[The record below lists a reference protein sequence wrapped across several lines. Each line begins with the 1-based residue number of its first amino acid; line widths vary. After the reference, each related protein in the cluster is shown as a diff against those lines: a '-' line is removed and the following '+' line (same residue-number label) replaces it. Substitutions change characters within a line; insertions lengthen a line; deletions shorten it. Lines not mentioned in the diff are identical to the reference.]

1 MSCGRSAKPIPFMF
15 GQIGRLQHHCIRRM
29 VGPLGLSR
37 GQQHIILAIAEREGA
52 AQSELAA
59 AIPIRP
65 ASMTCA
71 LQRLERAGFI
81 ERRNDPD
88 DQRISR
94 VYLSEAGRQ
103 FLFPLRQTV
112 NALHERALQGFAPE
126 EIRTLRGYL
135 ERICDNLSEERDH
148 KE

>member
-1 MSCGRSAKPIPFMF
+1 MPCGRSAKPILFML
-15 GQIGRLQHHCIRRM
+15 GQIGRMRHHCVREM
-29 VGPLGLSR
+29 VGPLGLFR
-37 GQQHIILAIAEREGA
+37 GQQCVLLAIAESEGA
-52 AQSELAA
+52 TQSELAA

-65 ASMTCA
+65 ATMTHA

-94 VYLSEAGRQ
+94 VYLSEKGRRI
-103 FLFPLRQTV
+103 LCPLRQTV
-112 NALHERALQGFAPE
+112 DALHERALQGFTPE
-126 EIRTLRGYL
+126 ETRTLRGYL
-135 ERICDNLSEERDH
+135 ERICDNLSEQRDD